1 MVMMVVQELER
12 VEIQLE
18 QSEQS
23 VVGGSLP
30 LVEVEEGTA
39 AAASASIQT
48 SSATA
53 SSSVMPL
60 SRDEHMRL
68 RLVALISSLQFAAR
82 YGGTPVLLCCVVFIQ
97 LSRDIII
104 IEYATCI
111 IDRQTSSG
119 WWRSMLLPVMRWQL
133 STSMIIFRRGGRGKT
148 SFTMRPQRMLA
159 PMATSTRT
167 PRRAICLLDRTM
179 QLTPR

>member
-30 LVEVEEGTA
+30 LAEVEEGTA

-48 SSATA
+48 SAATA

-82 YGGTPVLLCCVVFIQ
+82 YGVYLLCSIRCLVI
-97 LSRDIII
+97 SIMP
-104 IEYATCI
+104 YAS
-111 IDRQTSSG
+111 QTG
-119 WWRSMLLPVMRWQL
+119 
-133 STSMIIFRRGGRGKT
+133 RRAAADGGR
-148 SFTMRPQRMLA
+148 RC
-159 PMATSTRT
+159 
-167 PRRAICLLDRTM
+167 CL
-179 QLTPR
+179 

>member
-48 SSATA
+48 SATIA

-82 YGGTPVLLCCVVFIQ
+82 YGVYLLCCVQ
-97 LSRDIII
+97 S
-104 IEYATCI
+104 AASSSSSMPHAS
-111 IDRQTSSG
+111 QTG
-119 WWRSMLLPVMRWQL
+119 
-133 STSMIIFRRGGRGKT
+133 RRAAAGGGR
-148 SFTMRPQRMLA
+148 RC
-159 PMATSTRT
+159 
-167 PRRAICLLDRTM
+167 CL
-179 QLTPR
+179 

>member
-30 LVEVEEGTA
+30 LVEVEEGIA

-48 SSATA
+48 SAATA

-82 YGGTPVLLCCVVFIQ
+82 YGGAPVVLCSISCLV
-97 LSRDIII
+97 I

-111 IDRQTSSG
+111 TDRQTSSG
-119 WWRSMLLPVMRWQL
+119 WWRSMMLHVMRWQL
-133 STSMIIFRRGGRGKT
+133 STSMIIFVRGRRSTT

-167 PRRAICLLDRTM
+167 PRRAICPLDRTM
-179 QLTPR
+179 QLTP

>member
-48 SSATA
+48 SAATA

-82 YGGTPVLLCCVVFIQ
+82 YGGVPVVLCCVQSAASSSSIMP
-97 LSRDIII
+97 
-104 IEYATCI
+104 YAS
-111 IDRQTSSG
+111 QTG
-119 WWRSMLLPVMRWQL
+119 
-133 STSMIIFRRGGRGKT
+133 RRAAAGGGR
-148 SFTMRPQRMLA
+148 RC
-159 PMATSTRT
+159 
-167 PRRAICLLDRTM
+167 CL
-179 QLTPR
+179 